1 MPTSGVFSRR
11 NTLRFTTLGI
21 LSLAVIPTLTAC
33 GKDYQGEVKLD
44 SYDES
49 AGSYE
54 PATKEH
60 PAQNVP
66 KPKKPQD
73 INDDSTGGLYST
85 LAFAA
90 AAMQY
95 ALRTGDTSYLQEVN
109 IPERTKVFFMS
120 NSPFLGGTTW
130 TDNPVVTI
138 ALKAGSPT
146 KDGDTYTWPG
156 HFKVDFGA
164 WTVKDGTAIDT
175 QNNRLNLDQ
184 DIDIKAK
191 YQNNAWTIL
200 SLDH

>member
-1 MPTSGVFSRR
+1 MPASGIFSRR
-11 NTLRFTTLGI
+11 NTLRFTSLGI
-21 LSLAVIPTLTAC
+21 LSLAVIPMLTAC

-120 NSPFLGGTTW
+120 TSKLVLPPKMVIHIPGRVISKSILAHGLLKTVRQPTLKTT
-130 TDNPVVTI
+130 D
-138 ALKAGSPT
+138 
-146 KDGDTYTWPG
+146 
-156 HFKVDFGA
+156 
-164 WTVKDGTAIDT
+164 
-175 QNNRLNLDQ
+175 
-184 DIDIKAK
+184 
-191 YQNNAWTIL
+191 
-200 SLDH
+200 

>member
-109 IPERTKVFFMS
+109 IPERTKV
-120 NSPFLGGTTW
+120 
-130 TDNPVVTI
+130 
-138 ALKAGSPT
+138 
-146 KDGDTYTWPG
+146 GDTYTWPG

-164 WTVKDGTAIDT
+164 WTVKDGTATDT

>member
-109 IPERTKVFFMS
+109 IP
-120 NSPFLGGTTW
+120 
-130 TDNPVVTI
+130 
-138 ALKAGSPT
+138 
-146 KDGDTYTWPG
+146 
-156 HFKVDFGA
+156 
-164 WTVKDGTAIDT
+164 
-175 QNNRLNLDQ
+175 
-184 DIDIKAK
+184 
-191 YQNNAWTIL
+191 
-200 SLDH
+200 